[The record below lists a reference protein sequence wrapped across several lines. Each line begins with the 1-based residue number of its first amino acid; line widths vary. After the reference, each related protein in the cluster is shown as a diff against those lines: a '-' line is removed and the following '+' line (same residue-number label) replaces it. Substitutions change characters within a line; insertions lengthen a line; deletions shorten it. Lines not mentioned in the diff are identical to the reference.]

1 MVNEYK
7 NDNQVILDKLYKLI
21 KSADLLNRSLK

>member
-1 MVNEYK
+1 MENYMK

-21 KSADLLNRSLK
+21 RSADLLNRNLK